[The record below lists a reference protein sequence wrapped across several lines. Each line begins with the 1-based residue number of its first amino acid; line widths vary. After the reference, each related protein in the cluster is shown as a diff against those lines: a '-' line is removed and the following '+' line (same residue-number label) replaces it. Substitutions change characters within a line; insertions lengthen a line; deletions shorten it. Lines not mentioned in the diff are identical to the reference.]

1 MYDRFGKGICFV
13 LVMNWV
19 FEFGITCFRLES
31 HYWINSHGIYMSV
44 KHTHLQAH
52 WQRWR
57 CRAPWCCSHCKGW
70 SQPVEKSFESL
81 LDHKERK
88 KPGIIWYQPT
98 KNPSPRMQE
107 RATEFQA
114 AAVNFSTKH
123 LFLGERY
130 LQLMLTIKRSSQLVW
145 FLSMLHSILFL
156 QKSISPEC
164 GRPISCGHCSDEHR
178 KVG

>member
-1 MYDRFGKGICFV
+1 
-13 LVMNWV
+13 MNWV

-88 KPGIIWYQPT
+88 KTSNNMISTNQESKSKDARESHRVPGSRCQLFHQAFVPGWKI
-98 KNPSPRMQE
+98 PSINVDNQTFISASFIPFNVTFNLILKE
-107 RATEFQA
+107 
-114 AAVNFSTKH
+114 VD
-123 LFLGERY
+123 
-130 LQLMLTIKRSSQLVW
+130 LTWMWQTYKL
-145 FLSMLHSILFL
+145 
-156 QKSISPEC
+156 
-164 GRPISCGHCSDEHR
+164 
-178 KVG
+178 